1 MTTLLQLAV
10 YGIQFGFGLL
20 VFLFLLRFLLQLVR
34 AHFHNP
40 ISQTVYRATRIPV
53 AALARVAPTMGRFNT
68 ASLLLALCC
77 EWLAIAAT
85 LTLAG
90 LELPGARLLLWGVL
104 GAAAL
109 LVNFYFYGI
118 FVLVILSWI
127 APHTG
132 HPAASLLAQL
142 VEPVMTP
149 ARRLLPPL
157 GGLDLSPMLV
167 LFVLG
172 GLRILLRNLAVGAG
186 LIGGA
191 VPGL

>member
-1 MTTLLQLAV
+1 MTLLQLAV

-85 LTLAG
+85 LTVAG
-90 LELPGARLLLWGVL
+90 LELPGGRLLVWGVL

-132 HPAASLLAQL
+132 HPAAALLAQL
-142 VEPVMTP
+142 VEPVMAP

-157 GGLDLSPMLV
+157 GGLDLSPMVV

-172 GLRILLRNLAVGAG
+172 GLRILLRNLAAGAG